1 MVRNVYFTCICN
13 EDTLYAIST
22 LSMATI
28 LKITIPKT
36 CYSREIIFTYK
47 ALSTDLIES
56 LKFYIQDLIGIP
68 FEWISLSSYGQL
80 LNDNLSLYD
89 SGIAKS
95 SVITASI
102 IHP

>member
-1 MVRNVYFTCICN
+1 MT
-13 EDTLYAIST
+13 
-22 LSMATI
+22 TI

-36 CYSREIIFTYK
+36 CYSREIIFTYR

-56 LKFYIQDLIGIP
+56 LKFYIQDLTGIP
-68 FEWISLSSYGQL
+68 SEWISLSSYGQFL
-80 LNDNLSLYD
+80 CDNLSFYD

-102 IHP
+102 NHP